1 MLKVDLVV
9 EWIRVSVA
17 AIKNLQIVLSFFDN
31 VFAMLWATHSNLVLM
46 GEEDQGE
53 SYGSLPFILFLTFYD
68 VHVPALSG

>member
-17 AIKNLQIVLSFFDN
+17 AIKNLQIVLSFFDH

-68 VHVPALSG
+68 VHVPALSV

>member
-9 EWIRVSVA
+9 EWIRGSVA
-17 AIKNLQIVLSFFDN
+17 VIKNLQIGLAFFDN

-53 SYGSLPFILFLTFYD
+53 SYGSLPLFCF
-68 VHVPALSG
+68 